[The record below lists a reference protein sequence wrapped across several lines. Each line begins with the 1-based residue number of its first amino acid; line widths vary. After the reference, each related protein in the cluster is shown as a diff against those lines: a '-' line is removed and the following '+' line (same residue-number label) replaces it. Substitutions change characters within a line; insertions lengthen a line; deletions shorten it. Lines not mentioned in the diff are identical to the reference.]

1 MFMITGLL
9 IQLAIIGGIAYAI
22 GSAVRGRSERSS
34 VAPGGAISIRRLF
47 QYALLLAA
55 LVVAAFGV
63 GGLLS
68 RAISDAA
75 VRRSGEL
82 AGPLALTVTG
92 VPVFSLLG
100 RWIWQHL
107 KTDPEE
113 QGSVG
118 WGLYINVVLLGSLIT
133 AVSAAFTIADGIIN
147 GNRNDGSAVATFVVA
162 TAVWLGHWV
171 AWRRIPPTVL
181 EIFHLMA
188 GSAIGLGS
196 MAGGAGFVIGYT
208 IHTAFEHKRGVD
220 ATRLFDNNLKMALVA
235 IGIGGVVWSWHWLR
249 NGLHAE
255 RTTLWHAYVILFGV
269 LGGLTAAV
277 TGGAFTLFL
286 ILTWLFGDP
295 DATTAAAHFQDS
307 GTAIA
312 ASTIG
317 LAVWLYHRAILGFD
331 RAQVRTDI
339 DRIYDYLVSG
349 VALVTVAGALTTLI
363 VAVMSVFESSDAVSR
378 GGSDVN
384 IVIAAITLLLVGG
397 PIWAIAWRR
406 AQTALAANP
415 DEEGSSSS
423 RRIYLFA
430 VFGIGGSIA
439 FGALI
444 RLVFVLFEAMLGERS
459 GATLLADVEIP
470 IALLATTSGVAAYHW
485 SVYKAERTVQEP
497 ATWRNVTMVWAG
509 GDVRQIEDRSHV
521 RIRSI
526 LRTDIADTPSPDAI
540 VAAIDDAE
548 GEVLMVVV
556 GTAGVEVIP
565 VAAR

>member
-1 MFMITGLL
+1 MFIIIGL
-9 IQLAIIGGIAYAI
+9 IVQLAIIGGITYAI
-22 GSAVRGRSERSS
+22 VSAVRGRSERSP
-34 VAPGGAISIRRLF
+34 VAPGGAITIRRLF

-92 VPVFSLLG
+92 VPVFWLLG

-113 QGSVG
+113 QDSVG

-133 AVSAAFTIADGIIN
+133 AVSSAFAIADGIIN
-147 GNRNDGSAVATFVVA
+147 GNRDDTAVATFLVV

-196 MAGGAGFVIGYT
+196 MAGGAGFVIGST
-208 IHTAFEHKRGVD
+208 IHTAFEQTRGVA
-220 ATRLFDNNLKMALVA
+220 ATRLLDNNLKMALVA

-269 LGGLTAAV
+269 LGGLVAAV

-286 ILTWLFGDP
+286 ILTWVFGDP

-307 GTAIA
+307 ATSIA
-312 ASTIG
+312 AGIIG
-317 LAVWLYHRAILGFD
+317 VAVWFYHRAILGFD
-331 RAQVRTDI
+331 RAKVRTDI

-349 VALVTVAGALTTLI
+349 VALATVAGALTTLI

-415 DEEGSSSS
+415 DEESSSSS

-430 VFGIGGSIA
+430 VFGIGGAIA

-459 GATLLADVEIP
+459 GGTLLADIEIP

-485 SVYKAERTVQEP
+485 SVYKAERRTVQEP
-497 ATWRNVTMVWAG
+497 ATRRNVTMVWAG
-509 GDVRQIEDRSHV
+509 GDVRQLEDRSHV

-526 LRTDIADTPSPDAI
+526 LRTDIADTPSQDAI

-548 GEVLMVVV
+548 GDVLMVVV
-556 GTAGVEVIP
+556 GAAGVEVIP
-565 VAAR
+565 VAPS